1 MIELVYEIAIFCFV
15 LMSFFFSASE
25 TAVMSAN
32 KLHLKSLSEKRKF
45 GALMALRITEKSENA
60 IAAILIG
67 NNIANI
73 GTTVL
78 VAYVANT
85 FYQTGPEELFIISAV
100 LTVFLLLF
108 GEIMP
113 KIFARAKTSF
123 FICYFSYAINAVIT
137 ILKPLVFISLSLS
150 SIAKRLFKTSSDKS
164 FLRSREEIG
173 LFFKIGEQ
181 TGVIKRDYKEY
192 VDEILQM
199 NEVMVKEIMTPT
211 IDIVSIE
218 SGDSIKDVV
227 RIIDKTHFFIFFLY
241 EKRVDNIIGYI
252 SFKDLFMNPSSIKN
266 VIKPAIYVPETKL
279 IYELY
284 HEFLN
289 NGIMMVFVVNEHGAV
304 TGLATREDIAE
315 EIFGEI
321 QTREHESNDFVSEIA
336 KGKYL
341 VDASLDIDI
350 FEKIFSLKIDKRNYD
365 TVAGFIMWLS
375 GKIPKTGEKYIYE
388 GCEITISESDNRSI
402 KSVTVRKRTS

>member
-1 MIELVYEIAIFCFV
+1 
-15 LMSFFFSASE
+15 
-25 TAVMSAN
+25 
-32 KLHLKSLSEKRKF
+32 
-45 GALMALRITEKSENA
+45 
-60 IAAILIG
+60 
-67 NNIANI
+67 
-73 GTTVL
+73 
-78 VAYVANT
+78 
-85 FYQTGPEELFIISAV
+85 
-100 LTVFLLLF
+100 
-108 GEIMP
+108 
-113 KIFARAKTSF
+113 
-123 FICYFSYAINAVIT
+123 
-137 ILKPLVFISLSLS
+137 
-150 SIAKRLFKTSSDKS
+150 
-164 FLRSREEIG
+164 
-173 LFFKIGEQ
+173 
-181 TGVIKRDYKEY
+181 
-192 VDEILQM
+192 
-199 NEVMVKEIMTPT
+199 
-211 IDIVSIE
+211 
-218 SGDSIKDVV
+218 
-227 RIIDKTHFFIFFLY
+227 
-241 EKRVDNIIGYI
+241 
-252 SFKDLFMNPSSIKN
+252 MNPSSIKN

-321 QTREHESNDFVSEIA
+321 QTREHESKDFVAEIT

-388 GCEITISESDNRSI
+388 GCEITISESDSRSI

>member
-1 MIELVYEIAIFCFV
+1 MIELIYEIAIACFF

-45 GALMALRITEKSENA
+45 GALVALRITENSENA
-60 IAAILIG
+60 IAALLIG
-67 NNIANI
+67 NNIVNI
-73 GTTVL
+73 GTSVL

-85 FYQTGPEELFIISAV
+85 FYQTSTEQLFIISAF
-100 LTVFLLLF
+100 LTIFLLFF
-108 GEIMP
+108 GEITP
-113 KIFARAKTSF
+113 KLFARAKPSF
-123 FICYFSYAINAVIT
+123 FICNFSYAINAIIV
-137 ILKPLVFISLSLS
+137 ILKPLVFISLALS
-150 SIAKRLFKTSSDKS
+150 SVAKKVFKTPSDKS
-164 FLRSREEIG
+164 FVRSREEIG

-218 SGDSIKDVV
+218 ATDSIKDIV
-227 RIIDKTHFFIFFLY
+227 RLIDKTHFSRIAVY
-241 EKRVDNIIGYI
+241 EKRVDNIIGHV
-252 SFKDLFMNPSSIKN
+252 SFKDLFSSPANIKS
-266 VIKPAIYVPETKL
+266 VMKPAVYVPETKL

-289 NGIMMVFVVNEHGAV
+289 NGIMRVFVVNEHGGV

-321 QTREHESNDFVSEIA
+321 QTREHESKDFVSEIS

-350 FEKIFSLKIDKRNYD
+350 FEKLFSLKIDKRNYD
-365 TVAGFIMWLS
+365 TVAGFLMWLS

-388 GCEITISESDNRSI
+388 GCEITVSESDNRSV
-402 KSVTVRKRTS
+402 KSITVKKRKP